1 MEIKLFNSLSKKKET
16 FVPITSN
23 QVTMYVCGP
32 TVYNRPHI
40 GNARSVLIYDLWFR
54 LFLKLFKKV
63 TYVRNITDVDDKINA
78 AALERNIS
86 IQVLTEEIIGYFYQ
100 DIAALNALNPTKEP
114 RATNYIPQMVKMIQT
129 LIDNG
134 HAYEAKGHVLFDIKS
149 YKKYGELSNRDLS
162 DMISGSRV
170 EIADYKKDP
179 LDFVLWKPA
188 GKNDD
193 TSSIFDS
200 PWSKGRPGWHIE
212 CSAMS
217 KEFFGDNFDIHGGG
231 ADLQFPHHENEI
243 AQSKCANSGSFYAK
257 YWVHNG
263 FLTVNGEKMSKSSN
277 NFITVKSLLEKKIPG
292 IVIRYLLLLSHYRK
306 PLDFNDKSLI
316 DAKKSIQKFYYSIL
330 DFPVTQ
336 KNNFA
341 AQNKYLNQII
351 EYLSDDLNTP
361 LAFSVLHELTKL
373 IKTAN
378 YEEKEN
384 LVNNLIQC
392 LDFLGLYDENYLSK
406 IKNIQLRTDI
416 DEAYILEKINIR
428 SKAKQQKDWGL
439 ADSIRDELL
448 SKNIILEDLPNGE
461 TKWNIKK

>member
-1 MEIKLFNSLSKKKET
+1 
-16 FVPITSN
+16 
-23 QVTMYVCGP
+23 
-32 TVYNRPHI
+32 
-40 GNARSVLIYDLWFR
+40 
-54 LFLKLFKKV
+54 
-63 TYVRNITDVDDKINA
+63 
-78 AALERNIS
+78 
-86 IQVLTEEIIGYFYQ
+86 
-100 DIAALNALNPTKEP
+100 
-114 RATNYIPQMVKMIQT
+114 
-129 LIDNG
+129 
-134 HAYEAKGHVLFDIKS
+134 
-149 YKKYGELSNRDLS
+149 
-162 DMISGSRV
+162 
-170 EIADYKKDP
+170 
-179 LDFVLWKPA
+179 
-188 GKNDD
+188 
-193 TSSIFDS
+193 
-200 PWSKGRPGWHIE
+200 
-212 CSAMS
+212 MS